1 MTPPQARHAP
11 GWYPDLDDPGALRY
25 FDGAAWT
32 ARRRPKPSFAA
43 IEPIDLGPRSAPVRL
58 RRRRL
63 RALTWVLV
71 AALVSA
77 GVAGIRLLVG
87 GSAST
92 GDRPVAPIVTDAA
105 WLAGANA
112 RCAAALDPLRPIPSA
127 TGSSAPGTRDQPA
140 LTPAGTQ
147 PNRTPTLDPLDPA
160 LAAAIE
166 HLAAALPEVQVEP
179 GQAGSV
185 ETWLDNWR
193 RLATLA
199 RSGAHGWD
207 AGRVH
212 TFGAVVAAVNA
223 FAGRNG
229 VDACLL

>member
-1 MTPPQARHAP
+1 MTPPKARHAP

-25 FDGAAWT
+25 FDGTAWT
-32 ARRRPKPSFAA
+32 ARRRPKPSFAT
-43 IEPIDLGPRSAPVRL
+43 IELIDLEPRPAPVRPP
-58 RRRRL
+58 RRRR
-63 RALTWVLV
+63 RAATWVLL

-77 GVAGIRLLVG
+77 SVAGIGLVVG
-87 GSAST
+87 GPASA
-92 GDRPVAPIVTDAA
+92 GHRAVAPVVTDTA

-112 RCAAALDPLRPIPSA
+112 HCAAALDPLRPIPGA
-127 TGSSAPGTRDQPA
+127 AGIPAPGTHQRPA

-147 PNRTPTLDPLDPA
+147 PSRTPSLDPLDPA

-166 HLAAALPEVQVEP
+166 HLAAVLPEVQVEP

-199 RSGAHGWD
+199 RSGTHGWN
-207 AGRVH
+207 ARRVH
-212 TFGAVVAAVNA
+212 TFGAVVANVNT
-223 FAGRNG
+223 FAALNG